1 MSFRFLVEQ
10 LLTLITT
17 RAGPNVTGEALTHV
31 ATEVEVLEEE
41 GVRLCKVVTIA
52 NICRLRFL
60 SDNHLKVH
68 DFSSLCLFHLNGPS
82 AGSLMLCY

>member
-1 MSFRFLVEQ
+1 MSFRFRVEQ

-41 GVRLCKVVTIA
+41 SVRLCKVITIS

-60 SDNHLKVH
+60 TYNHLKVH
-68 DFSSLCLFHLNGPS
+68 DFPSFSLFHLDGPG
-82 AGSLMLCY
+82 AGSLMLCH